1 MGYNYWNGTEAAHR
15 RVMMKAAGYSDEDI
29 RQKPHIG
36 IPNSYMAG
44 SPGTAHLRQVTE
56 AVKEGIW
63 AAGGI
68 PVEFGIPATCGNVAN
83 GADEMKYEQVG
94 RDIVAMSIEFV
105 SRIHNFDAICCVASC
120 DLIIAGCYLA
130 ACRLDIPALVV
141 TGGSM
146 QAGNYCGKT
155 VVEADLDAA
164 RFSGASEAELFE
176 MEDENGQTIKVPGK
190 TYTRKMTYVDIPFL
204 AHLAFGRERGL
215 QFFVHAGPQIG
226 FLIGESETI
235 EGIDMNTLS
244 NTQKA
249 IYGVKIQNKFDYG
262 ITGGGGVELRTKKA
276 GSFLVEGRYYFAL
289 SDFYCTTKKDYFARA
304 AHGTITVKLTY
315 LFDLKK

>member
-1 MGYNYWNGTEAAHR
+1 MIKIKTFLLATLLLTGL
-15 RVMMKAAGYSDEDI
+15 V
-29 RQKPHIG
+29 
-36 IPNSYMAG
+36 
-44 SPGTAHLRQVTE
+44 
-56 AVKEGIW
+56 
-63 AAGGI
+63 
-68 PVEFGIPATCGNVAN
+68 FPATAQIGEPRSNFSVGVN
-83 GADEMKYEQVG
+83 GGVNLN
-94 RDIVAMSIEFV
+94 S
-105 SRIHNFDAICCVASC
+105 ASFTPTIKQNS
-120 DLIIAGCYLA
+120 LMGI
-130 ACRLDIPALVV
+130 
-141 TGGSM
+141 TGGLTARYISEKYFAM
-146 QAGNYCGKT
+146 ICGAQ
-155 VVEADLDAA
+155 VELNISQRGWD
-164 RFSGASEAELFE
+164 ELFE

-276 GSFLVEGRYYFAL
+276 GSFLVEGRPSVQWD
-289 SDFYCTTKKDYFARA
+289 SDDIPDQF
-304 AHGTITVKLTY
+304 
-315 LFDLKK
+315 

>member
-1 MGYNYWNGTEAAHR
+1 MIKIKPFLIATLLLTGFAFPAVAQIGEARSNLSVGINGGVNLNSVSFTSSIKQNSLMG
-15 RVMMKAAGYSDEDI
+15 I
-29 RQKPHIG
+29 
-36 IPNSYMAG
+36 
-44 SPGTAHLRQVTE
+44 
-56 AVKEGIW
+56 
-63 AAGGI
+63 
-68 PVEFGIPATCGNVAN
+68 
-83 GADEMKYEQVG
+83 
-94 RDIVAMSIEFV
+94 
-105 SRIHNFDAICCVASC
+105 
-120 DLIIAGCYLA
+120 
-130 ACRLDIPALVV
+130 
-141 TGGSM
+141 TGGLTARYISEKYFAM
-146 QAGNYCGKT
+146 ICGAQ
-155 VVEADLDAA
+155 VELNVSQRGWDQ
-164 RFSGASEAELFE
+164 LFE
-176 MEDENGQTIKVPGK
+176 TVSLDDNGYEVTSKDPSK
-190 TYTRKMTYVDIPFL
+190 TYTRKMTYIDIPFL
-204 AHLAFGRERGL
+204 AHLAFGRDRGL

-289 SDFYCTTKKDYFARA
+289 SDFYSTTKKDYFARA

>member
-1 MGYNYWNGTEAAHR
+1 MIKIKTFLLATLLLTGL
-15 RVMMKAAGYSDEDI
+15 V
-29 RQKPHIG
+29 
-36 IPNSYMAG
+36 
-44 SPGTAHLRQVTE
+44 
-56 AVKEGIW
+56 
-63 AAGGI
+63 
-68 PVEFGIPATCGNVAN
+68 FPATAQIGEPRSNFSVGVN
-83 GADEMKYEQVG
+83 GGVNLN
-94 RDIVAMSIEFV
+94 S
-105 SRIHNFDAICCVASC
+105 ASFTPTIKQNS
-120 DLIIAGCYLA
+120 LMGI
-130 ACRLDIPALVV
+130 
-141 TGGSM
+141 TGGLTARYISEKYFAM
-146 QAGNYCGKT
+146 ICGAQ
-155 VVEADLDAA
+155 VELNISQRGWD
-164 RFSGASEAELFE
+164 ELFE

-204 AHLAFGRERGL
+204 
-215 QFFVHAGPQIG
+215 AGPQIG

-289 SDFYCTTKKDYFARA
+289 SDFYSTTKKDYFARA